1 MHELSI
7 AAAVVAQVEEAVRTN
22 GGARV
27 ASLRLR
33 IGELAGVVPEALR
46 FSFGL
51 ASEGTVLAGARLE
64 LDTVPGR
71 GRCAGCGR
79 EYAVGV
85 PPLLWCDGCARPLD
99 ELLSGRELEIAEV
112 VLMDP
117 AEAAP
122 TDSSDA
128 RRPDS
133 GEDRGTPE
141 EAPHVP
147 SR

>member
-7 AAAVVAQVEEAVRTN
+7 AAAVVAQVEDAVRTN

-27 ASLRLR
+27 TSLRLR

-71 GRCAGCGR
+71 ARCDGCGR
-79 EYAVGV
+79 DYAVGM
-85 PPLLWCDGCARPLD
+85 PPLLWCDGCARPLA

-112 VLMDP
+112 ALMD
-117 AEAAP
+117 ASEVARV
-122 TDSSDA
+122 DSSDA
-128 RRPDS
+128 RRRDC
-133 GEDRGTPE
+133 GEDRGTPR
-141 EAPHVP
+141 AV
-147 SR
+147 SD

>member
-7 AAAVVAQVEEAVRTN
+7 ATAVVAQVEEAVRTN
-22 GGARV
+22 GGGPV
-27 ASLRLR
+27 TSLRLR

-46 FSFGL
+46 FSFAL
-51 ASEGTVLAGARLE
+51 ASEGTVLAGARLDM
-64 LDTVPGR
+64 DTVPGVA
-71 GRCAGCGR
+71 RCAGCGR
-79 EYAVGV
+79 ESEVGM
-85 PPLLWCDGCARPLD
+85 PPLLWCADCARPLD

-112 VLMDP
+112 VL
-117 AEAAP
+117 A
-122 TDSSDA
+122 DSSDA

-133 GEDRGTPE
+133 GDDRGTPE